1 MKRGTRVFILKKALE
16 LLLTLLIVTMISFI
30 LMQLSPI
37 DAAEAYARRNAFA
50 ITPESLAT
58 LREQM
63 GLNDP
68 LPIQYWNW
76 VKDAVHL
83 DFGTSYTN
91 GRDVFQEVTQAFSIT
106 ATIVLLTAVG
116 AGCGKPGCRMRLL
129 LDPKELGWQ
138 ADGLYLHRRNIDSLL
153 LLCHLVLGRLCRPA
167 TVDQCGREHRPDAVS
182 ACRSLSVRQ
191 RYGFFRSTP
200 GGWRPKRHE

>member
-16 LLLTLLIVTMISFI
+16 LLLTLFIVTMISFI

-68 LPIQYWNW
+68 LPVQYWNW

-106 ATIVLLTAVG
+106 AAIVLLTAVVQAVG
-116 AGCGKPGCRMRLL
+116 SLVVGCVCY
-129 LDPKELGWQ
+129 WT
-138 ADGLYLHRRNIDSLL
+138 RRNWVGKLMDFI
-153 LLCHLVLGRLCRPA
+153 CIA
-167 TVDQCGREHRPDAVS
+167 
-182 ACRSLSVRQ
+182 
-191 RYGFFRSTP
+191 
-200 GGWRPKRHE
+200 

>member
-76 VKDAVHL
+76 VKDVVHL

-106 ATIVLLTAVG
+106 ATIVLLTAVVQAVG
-116 AGCGKPGCRMRLL
+116 SLAVGCVCY
-129 LDPKELGWQ
+129 WT
-138 ADGLYLHRRNIDSLL
+138 RRNWVGKLMDFI
-153 LLCHLVLGRLCRPA
+153 CIA
-167 TVDQCGREHRPDAVS
+167 
-182 ACRSLSVRQ
+182 
-191 RYGFFRSTP
+191 
-200 GGWRPKRHE
+200 